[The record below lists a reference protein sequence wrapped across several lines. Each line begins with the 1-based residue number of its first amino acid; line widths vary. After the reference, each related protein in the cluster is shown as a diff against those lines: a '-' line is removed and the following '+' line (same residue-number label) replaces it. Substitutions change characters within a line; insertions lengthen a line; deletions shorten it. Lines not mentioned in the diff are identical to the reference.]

1 VNSPL
6 SAAFMAFLVQEVV
19 LYPESNYLLTS
30 LYATPDEFGVSPGF
44 HIQDLKYTFN
54 DPTSP
59 APWPKAQ
66 DALQEAIITFVQGG
80 VPRFTDHKAFPHL
93 GSHGT
98 IVNVTSQGAVETI
111 RNLNATRC
119 EWWANLVQ

>member
-1 VNSPL
+1 LKFVITNRL
-6 SAAFMAFLVQEVV
+6 C
-19 LYPESNYLLTS
+19 
-30 LYATPDEFGVSPGF
+30 ATLDEFGISPGF

-80 VPRFTDHKAFPHL
+80 VPEFVDHKAFPHIE
-93 GSHGT
+93 SHST
-98 IVNVTSQGAVETI
+98 IVNITTQGAVEAT
-111 RNLNATRC
+111 RDVNATRC
-119 EWWANLVQ
+119 EWWANVLQ